1 MLGPQLA
8 TVNGDTA
15 HPRTDVQARHYLQHP
30 AGSTFTL
37 WATYATDMQRNDGE
51 WKINRHRLVVRGS
64 KTE

>member
-8 TVNGDTA
+8 TVTGNTA
-15 HPRTDVQARHYLQHP
+15 HPRADVQARHYLKQP

-37 WATYATDMQRNDGE
+37 WATYATDMQCNDGE
-51 WKINRHRLVVRGS
+51 WKINSHRLVVRGS